1 MKAEQAGSV
10 AQVVEHLPGK
20 CKALSS
26 NSSTTQKKKKK
37 DPYLL
42 EKQHTTLKYV
52 RMKQYA
58 I

>member
-20 CKALSS
+20 CTALFKKYR
-26 NSSTTQKKKKK
+26 TTKKKKKK